1 MGLLFILSLL
11 SLLMLSI
18 GTLIGI
24 AIEEKINKSYF
35 LKMIDIVENS
45 LEKHNEIYKEYYKDN
60 NENYD
65 TYINKV
71 LDAIID
77 SQKFLAGAMD
87 EINKNC
93 YVPIWKDVDK
103 ELPECEG
110 IYYGKKDDTNSMW
123 KVIFRNNEWYLSGY
137 PEHKIDI
144 IKWTELY

>member
-1 MGLLFILSLL
+1 MEIVLTILVGA
-11 SLLMLSI
+11 LMLCVGFII
-18 GTLIGI
+18 GMFK
-24 AIEEKINKSYF
+24 EENINKTYY

-45 LEKHNEIYKEYYKDN
+45 LDKHNEIYKEYYKDN
-60 NENYD
+60 NKNYD

-77 SQKFLAGAMD
+77 SQKFLACTMD

-93 YVPIWKDVDK
+93 YIPIWKDVNE

-123 KVIFRNNEWYLSGY
+123 KVIFKNNEWYLSGY
-137 PEHKIDI
+137 PEHKMDV

>member
-1 MGLLFILSLL
+1 MEIVLTILVGV
-11 SLLMLSI
+11 LMLCVGFII
-18 GTLIGI
+18 GMFK
-24 AIEEKINKSYF
+24 EENINKTYY

-45 LEKHNEIYKEYYKDN
+45 LDKHNEIYKEYYKDN
-60 NENYD
+60 NKNYD

-77 SQKFLAGAMD
+77 SQKFLACTMD

-93 YVPIWKDVDK
+93 YIPIWKDVNE

-123 KVIFRNNEWYLSGY
+123 KVIFKNNEWYLSGY
-137 PEHKIDI
+137 PEHKMDV

>member
-1 MGLLFILSLL
+1 MQIVLTILVGV
-11 SLLMLSI
+11 LMLCVGFII
-18 GTLIGI
+18 GMFSD
-24 AIEEKINKSYF
+24 ENINKTYY
-35 LKMIDIVENS
+35 LEMVNIVENS
-45 LEKHNEIYKEYYKDN
+45 LKKQNEIYDKYYQNDSKSNMEYFDK
-60 NENYD
+60 
-65 TYINKV
+65 
-71 LDAIID
+71 IID
-77 SQKFLAGAMD
+77 LIVNNQKFLASAMD

-93 YVPIWKDVDK
+93 YVPIWKDVNE

>member
-1 MGLLFILSLL
+1 MEIVFLVGA
-11 SLLMLSI
+11 LMLCVGFII
-18 GTLIGI
+18 GMFSD
-24 AIEEKINKSYF
+24 ENINKTYY

-45 LEKHNEIYKEYYKDN
+45 LDKHNEIYKEYYKDN
-60 NENYD
+60 NKNYD

-77 SQKFLAGAMD
+77 SQKFLACTMD

-93 YVPIWKDVDK
+93 YIPIWKDVNE

-123 KVIFRNNEWYLSGY
+123 KVIFKNNEWYLSGY
-137 PEHKIDI
+137 PEHKMAV

>member
-1 MGLLFILSLL
+1 MEIVFLVGA
-11 SLLMLSI
+11 LMLCVGFII
-18 GTLIGI
+18 GMFSD
-24 AIEEKINKSYF
+24 ENINKTYY

-45 LEKHNEIYKEYYKDN
+45 LDKHNEIYKEYYKDN
-60 NENYD
+60 NKNYD

-77 SQKFLAGAMD
+77 SQKFLACTMD

-93 YVPIWKDVDK
+93 YIPTWKDVNE

-137 PEHKIDI
+137 PEHKMDV

>member
-1 MGLLFILSLL
+1 MEIVLIILVGAW
-11 SLLMLSI
+11 MLCI
-18 GTLIGI
+18 GMIVGMFM
-24 AIEEKINKSYF
+24 EEKIDKSYY

-45 LEKHNEIYKEYYKDN
+45 LDKHNEIYKEYYKNN
-60 NENYD
+60 NESYD

-77 SQKFLAGAMD
+77 SQKFLASAMD

-93 YVPIWKDVDK
+93 YVPIWKDVNE

-110 IYYGKKDDTNSMW
+110 IYYGKKDNTNSMW

-137 PEHKIDI
+137 PEHKMDV

>member
-1 MGLLFILSLL
+1 MEIVLTILVGA
-11 SLLMLSI
+11 LMLCI
-18 GTLIGI
+18 GMIFGMLT
-24 AIEEKINKSYF
+24 EEKIDKSYY

-45 LEKHNEIYKEYYKDN
+45 LDKHNEIYKEYYKDN
-60 NENYD
+60 NKNYD

-77 SQKFLAGAMD
+77 SQKFLACTMD

-93 YVPIWKDVDK
+93 YIPIWKDVK
-103 ELPECEG
+103 EELPECEG
-110 IYYGKKDDTNSMW
+110 IYYGKKDNTNSMW

-137 PEHKIDI
+137 PEHKMDV

>member
-1 MGLLFILSLL
+1 MGSLFILSLL

-137 PEHKIDI
+137 PEHKIDVI
-144 IKWTELY
+144 QWTELY

>member
-1 MGLLFILSLL
+1 MGSLFILSLL

-18 GTLIGI
+18 GILIGI
-24 AIEEKINKSYF
+24 AIEEKIDKSYF
-35 LKMIDIVENS
+35 LKMIDVVENS
-45 LEKHNEIYKEYYKDN
+45 LEEHNEIYKEYYKDN

-93 YVPIWKDVDK
+93 YVPIWKDVNE

-123 KVIFRNNEWYLSGY
+123 KVIFRNNEWFLSGY

>member
-1 MGLLFILSLL
+1 MEIVLIILVGAW
-11 SLLMLSI
+11 MLCI
-18 GTLIGI
+18 GMIVGMFM
-24 AIEEKINKSYF
+24 EEKIDKSYY
-35 LKMIDIVENS
+35 LGMIDVVENS
-45 LEKHNEIYKEYYKDN
+45 LKRHNEIYDEYYKN
-60 NENYD
+60 NNKIND

-77 SQKFLAGAMD
+77 NQKFLAGAMD

-137 PEHKIDI
+137 PEHKIDV
-144 IKWTELY
+144 IKWAELY

>member
-1 MGLLFILSLL
+1 MGSLFILSLL

-24 AIEEKINKSYF
+24 AIEEKIDKSYF
-35 LKMIDIVENS
+35 LKMIDVVENS

-137 PEHKIDI
+137 PEHKMDV

>member
-1 MGLLFILSLL
+1 MGSLFILSLL

-24 AIEEKINKSYF
+24 AIEEKIDKSYF

-60 NENYD
+60 NEIYG

-77 SQKFLAGAMD
+77 NQKFLAGAMD

-137 PEHKIDI
+137 PEHKIDV

>member
-1 MGLLFILSLL
+1 MGSLFILSLL

-24 AIEEKINKSYF
+24 AIEEKIDKSYF
-35 LKMIDIVENS
+35 LKMIDVVENS

-137 PEHKIDI
+137 PEHKIDV